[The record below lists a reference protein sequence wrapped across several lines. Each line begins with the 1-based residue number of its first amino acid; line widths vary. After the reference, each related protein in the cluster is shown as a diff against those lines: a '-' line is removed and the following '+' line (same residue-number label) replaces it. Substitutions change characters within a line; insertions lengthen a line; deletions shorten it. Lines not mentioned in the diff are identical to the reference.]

1 MALIRVSARFDCV
14 ARAQASQAGRRGYPP
29 SVRAR
34 HNVFMRTIMGAAR
47 RLGFAS
53 KLCGAATVCALAFAV
68 ASHAAQRERA
78 AMGEAALRFLATLD
92 DAQLSRVLID
102 FDDAA
107 RGDWHYVPRERPGV
121 RLGELDEKARA
132 AAQELFA
139 AALSAR
145 GLEKL
150 EGVLA
155 LEALLRELA
164 SAGGRTPP
172 SWRDPGNY
180 SLCLFGDPASAE
192 PWGWRIEGHHLSLS
206 FTLAGD
212 DVAVTPHFFGA
223 EPTRADVP
231 GRKDLRVLGAEED
244 LALEL
249 LQSFDDAQRALA
261 LRAGEPPQDILF
273 GPGGDPFE
281 IEPAGIAWQEL
292 SPQQRE
298 LLERLVG
305 EVIGN
310 LEPALAAD
318 ARQRLDEEGHERLH
332 FVWMGAA
339 SIDAPHYWRVQGQRS
354 VIELD
359 NVQSGGHH
367 AHLVW
372 RDLERDFGADLLR
385 RHRAAEHDGR

>member
-1 MALIRVSARFDCV
+1 MVRTMEATKGCGVASRLLGAGAVCV
-14 ARAQASQAGRRGYPP
+14 
-29 SVRAR
+29 
-34 HNVFMRTIMGAAR
+34 
-47 RLGFAS
+47 L
-53 KLCGAATVCALAFAV
+53 AV
-68 ASHAAQRERA
+68 AVAGHADERERA
-78 AMGEAALRFLATLD
+78 TQAEAALSFLAALPD
-92 DAQLSRVLID
+92 VQLRRAMIA

-107 RGDWHYVPRERPGV
+107 RSDWHYVPRERPGV
-121 RLGELDEKARA
+121 RLGDLDEKARA
-132 AAQELFA
+132 AAQGLFS
-139 AALSAR
+139 AALSAK
-145 GLEKL
+145 GLAKL

-180 SLCLFGDPASAE
+180 YLCLFGDPGADD

-206 FTLAGD
+206 FTSAGGGF
-212 DVAVTPHFFGA
+212 ALTPHFIGA

-231 GRKDLRVLGAEED
+231 GRAGLRVLGAEED

-249 LQSFDDAQRALA
+249 LESLDDAQRALA
-261 LRAGEPPQDILF
+261 LRPEDPPEDILF
-273 GPGGDPFE
+273 GPAGDPFA
-281 IEPAGIAWQEL
+281 IEPAGIAA
-292 SPQQRE
+292 PQLEPKQRA

-310 LEPALAAD
+310 LEPELAAA
-318 ARQRLDEEGHERLH
+318 ARQRLDAEGLDSLH
-332 FVWMGAA
+332 FVWLGAR
-339 SIDAPHYWRVQGQRS
+339 SIEEPHYWRVQGERS

-372 RDLERDFGADLLR
+372 RDLERDFGGDLLR
-385 RHRAAEHDGR
+385 SHRAAEHRER